1 MKTSHLRLSVLLFCF
16 CILMYSALCWCSW
29 SILGWVLCRVTVI
42 DLSAFFCTQP
52 SGLTSTTCWTCCLFF
67 FFFLEKSGSS
77 LIFENVFPLSLVFHF
92 FWFHV
97 SLSLYYTPLFI
108 CIHSWVV
115 GNLKLMWLK
124 SLWASLCNSC
134 IE

>member
-67 FFFLEKSGSS
+67 FFFPGKERKFSYFWECVSPILS
-77 LIFENVFPLSLVFHF
+77 FPLLLVSCFSITILHTIIHLYTF
-92 FWFHV
+92 
-97 SLSLYYTPLFI
+97 LSGWQFETNVTKIIMSFI
-108 CIHSWVV
+108 
-115 GNLKLMWLK
+115 M
-124 SLWASLCNSC
+124 
-134 IE
+134 